1 MTDAKRKIRASL
13 REQRRQLSRREQ
25 QQAGRHLA
33 AQLCR
38 QSFFRHARRIAFY
51 LPNDGELDPGFALD
65 IAAAAGK
72 QTYLPVL
79 DPLGGKTLKFARW
92 QPGDKLIA
100 NRFGIAEPSLKTAT
114 FAAPWTLDVVCVPLV
129 AFDGSGNRLGMGGG
143 FYDRTFASC
152 YHGRRK
158 RPLPVGLAPYFQQQS
173 NLPADPWDVAMH
185 AVATDLGVIVF
196 SGTASSTRDH
206 P

>member
-51 LPNDGELDPGFALD
+51 LPNDGELDPDFALD

-158 RPLPVGLAPYFQQQS
+158 RPLLVGLAHYFQQQS